1 MRIWMIWKIRKV
13 ILLNH
18 ACEKERKKEQ
28 AFNIFQ
34 DELVKY
40 EMR

>member
-1 MRIWMIWKIRKV
+1 MYLNDMKNKKSDFV
-13 ILLNH
+13 NH